1 MLTSTSI
8 GEEAVNPARMA
19 NTIILKEIEITN
31 LGIETVKARYTEFD
45 ETIFALGRIQSIPAR
60 HSIVSSRIP
69 GRIIEIHVFEGD
81 TVTAGQPVVK
91 VESRQ
96 PGNPP
101 PSTVLRAPSGG
112 MVMKTHSS
120 LGEPVEPD
128 TDILE
133 VIDLSQVYAV
143 ARIPEDQAG
152 LLNKGTR
159 ARITIPALPSREFQ
173 GELLRFGTT
182 ATPASGTIDAFFLLK
197 GLDGRIRPQMR
208 TEFSIII
215 SSREKVMA
223 VPKEAIQGDKVKPFV
238 FVKDFE
244 LNNAFVKA
252 PVRTGAS
259 NDQFVEIVSGIF
271 PADDVVTKGA
281 YPLSFAGTGSV
292 SLKEALDAAHGH
304 EHNEDGSLMSDKQK
318 NLRGSGAVNEG
329 NTGPLT
335 LFLAILSTLLTIL
348 LSLSILLRRKTNP
361 TPTSSSNA

>member
-45 ETIFALGRIQSIPAR
+45 ETIFALGRIQSIPSR
-60 HSIVSSRIP
+60 HGIVSSRIP
-69 GRIIEIHVFEGD
+69 GRIIEIHAFEGD

-133 VIDLSQVYAV
+133 VIDLSEVYAV

-152 LLNKGTR
+152 LLKKGTR

-244 LNNAFVKA
+244 LHNAFVKA

-259 NDQFVEIVSGIF
+259 NDQFVEIVII
-271 PADDVVTKGA
+271 
-281 YPLSFAGTGSV
+281 
-292 SLKEALDAAHGH
+292 
-304 EHNEDGSLMSDKQK
+304 M
-318 NLRGSGAVNEG
+318 
-329 NTGPLT
+329 
-335 LFLAILSTLLTIL
+335 
-348 LSLSILLRRKTNP
+348 
-361 TPTSSSNA
+361 